1 MTNRGPTSA
10 LTHGVSNKMARSL
23 NGLGFA
29 LVTALVLS
37 GCTVTTDGSRAD
49 GSSGTDGGAD
59 LPGDDPQSGNPKSGE
74 LSFSPANVPAD
85 AALAATGDWIFNT
98 DTCGSTKVTIDTA
111 KGTVSCAGQPK
122 GAFTFK
128 AIAQV
133 DTSQGTLTAGLFVTR
148 RLVIEPSMVVD
159 VVGNRPLVIVALETA
174 TIQGALRASAIDY
187 QSNGGGFDGVR
198 EVARG
203 NGPGGGQGAVA
214 RVGAGG
220 GGHCGVGGGEAAGG
234 KAYGRPTNSPLV
246 GGSAGGG
253 SRFASSGAGGGAV
266 QIVAGTSMEVSA
278 TGSIAVSGAGS
289 SWLSGGGG
297 AGGAI
302 LLEGPL
308 VSVFGV
314 LAANGGGGSETGS
327 SNDGADGSASADP
340 AKGGPGNCSI
350 CGSGGDG
357 AAGATIAGQTGTQI
371 DAAQGQG
378 GGGGGAGWIRLNT
391 KSGSATIGATAVIS
405 PALSTPCATQ
415 GTPAAR

>member
-1 MTNRGPTSA
+1 M
-10 LTHGVSNKMARSL
+10 KRSL

-29 LVTALVLS
+29 LATALVLS
-37 GCTVTTDGSRAD
+37 GCTATTEGSRSD
-49 GSSGTDGGAD
+49 GESGTGGGAD
-59 LPGDDPQSGNPKSGE
+59 LPRDDSKGGGNTKSGE
-74 LSFSPANVPAD
+74 LSFSPANVPGD
-85 AALAATGDWIFNT
+85 VALTATGDWIFNS
-98 DTCGSTKVTIDTA
+98 DTCGGTKVTIDTA
-111 KGTVSCAGQPK
+111 KGTVSCDGQAK

-128 AIAQV
+128 AITQV

-159 VVGNRPLVIVALETA
+159 VVGNRPLVIVALETV
-174 TIQGALRASAIDY
+174 TIQGALRASASDF
-187 QSNGGGFDGVR
+187 QARGGGFDGVR

-203 NGPGGGQGAVA
+203 NGPGGGQPTVA
-214 RVGAGG
+214 RGGAGG
-220 GGHCGVGGGEAAGG
+220 GGHCGVGGGGAAGG
-234 KAYGRPTNSPLV
+234 KTYGRATNSPLV

-253 SRFASSGAGGGAV
+253 SLYANSGAGGGAV
-266 QIVAGTSMEVSA
+266 QIVAGASMEVSA

-289 SWLSGGGG
+289 SITSGGGG

-302 LLEGPL
+302 LLEGPI

-340 AKGGPGNCSI
+340 AKGGPGNCAL

-357 AAGATIAGQTGTQI
+357 AANTSIDGQTGTQV
-371 DAAQGQG
+371 DAAEHQG

-391 KSGSATIGATAVIS
+391 KSGSATIGATAMIS